1 MKHFK
6 SILLFGFLAVLFAC
20 KQKGDGHERPK
31 TVPIEKII
39 VQDTTISLNST
50 NEKITATVLPANA
63 NQSVTWA
70 SEDVNTLVIEPS
82 TGLLTP
88 KKAGKVKVIAT
99 STVDSTKKGEAWI
112 TISSLNSFEISLS
125 QTSVYFGGT
134 SAILTITPNPATA
147 QDEFVVT
154 SENTD
159 LEITKAT
166 RNAFTIAVKNK
177 KAKDAKAM
185 LKVKPKTALTFQEKT
200 QEIEIKTIVPKT
212 ISIKGE
218 DKMYVSEELQFTTT
232 ITPNSSIIDKTVKWE
247 IDSSYNESNKIEA
260 FYFEITEDGKLKMK
274 YNPHQDNNF
283 YHGKTFRIKAVSLVD
298 DSVVATKVIT
308 VYNNIATVE
317 RINTQVTEWVH
328 CKESNN
334 FVYNG
339 SNKLEVSIHF
349 ADGQNIYK
357 KVCIIENPNVFMYY
371 TSSLVSEY
379 LEKTIYDLDNST
391 SVTLVAKKH
400 TERREKTFYV
410 FPIDPKTE
418 RPSSPIEKKKFK
430 LTIWAEP
437 TGIEILKGNT
447 GTFDITEKDDG
458 SYYSTKTLATGEHS
472 FHVKL
477 LPLGATKQEWLS
489 YKLEDPSKKI
499 KNVEKGIFSA
509 DGNEYEFDINSG
521 SGGIKEATF
530 KFMVKVNHRQPTPAI
545 EKHLKI
551 KYL

>member
-1 MKHFK
+1 
-6 SILLFGFLAVLFAC
+6 
-20 KQKGDGHERPK
+20 
-31 TVPIEKII
+31 
-39 VQDTTISLNST
+39 VQDKTISFNAT
-50 NEKITATVLPANA
+50 DERITATVIPSTA
-63 NQSVTWA
+63 NQTVSWTT
-70 SEDVNTLVIEPS
+70 EDINTLVIESS

-99 STVDSTKKGEAWI
+99 STVDSTKKGEAWV

-134 SAILTITPNPATA
+134 PATLTITPNPATA
-147 QDEFVVT
+147 QDEFVVIT
-154 SENTD
+154 ENTD

-166 RNAFTIAVKNK
+166 GNSFTISVKNK
-177 KAKDAKAM
+177 KAKHAKAM
-185 LKVKPKTALTFQEKT
+185 LKVKPKNALTFQEKT
-200 QEIEIKTIVPKT
+200 QEIEIKSIVPES

-283 YHGKTFRIKAVSLVD
+283 FHGKTFRIKAVSLVD

-308 VYNNIATVE
+308 VYNNLATIE
-317 RINTQVTEWVH
+317 RINPKVTEWMH

-334 FVYNG
+334 SVYNG

-357 KVCIIENPNVFMYY
+357 KVCIIENPDAFMY

-400 TERREKTFYV
+400 TEGREKTFYV

-418 RPSSPIEKKKFK
+418 RPFSPFEKKKFK

-437 TGIEILKGNT
+437 TGIEILKGGT
-447 GTFDITEKDDG
+447 GTFDIAKKDDG

-477 LPLGATKQEWLS
+477 LPLGATKPEWLS
-489 YKLEDPSKKI
+489 YQLEDPAKKI
-499 KNVEKGIFSA
+499 KNVEKGVFSA
-509 DGNEYEFDINSG
+509 DGNEYTFDIDSG
-521 SGGIKEATF
+521 SGVIKEATF
-530 KFMVKVNHRQPTPAI
+530 KFMVKVNHRQPSPSI
-545 EKHLKI
+545 EKQLKI